1 MGNIYNRKETKV
13 ATIPVGYADGY
24 CRGLSNK
31 GYVLIHGKRAPI
43 LGRVCMDQ
51 FMVDVTEIQDAKILD
66 EVTLLGRDGKEKITL
81 EELGDLSGR
90 FNYEFACCISK
101 RVPRV
106 YLVSR

>member
-1 MGNIYNRKETKV
+1 MKRNRNQLWGNIYNEKETKV

-51 FMVDVTEIQDAKILD
+51 FMVDVTEIQDAK
-66 EVTLLGRDGKEKITL
+66 
-81 EELGDLSGR
+81 
-90 FNYEFACCISK
+90 F
-101 RVPRV
+101 
-106 YLVSR
+106 